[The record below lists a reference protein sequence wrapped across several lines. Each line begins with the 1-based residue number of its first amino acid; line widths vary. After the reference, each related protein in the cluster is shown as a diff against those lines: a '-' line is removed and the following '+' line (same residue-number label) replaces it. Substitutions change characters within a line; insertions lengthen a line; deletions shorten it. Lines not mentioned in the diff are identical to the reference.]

1 MQQQAIVHIITKLE
15 LGGAQKVCLALASG
29 AHAAGWH
36 TVLITGTEGILVPTA
51 QEQPFTTILLPTL
64 RRELSPRFIVDDIR
78 TIWQIRS
85 LLRSYQQ
92 QYATVIVHTHS
103 SKAGIL
109 GRIAATLAGV
119 QTRVHTV
126 HGFAIHKHQS
136 WGQWLVYYLPEL
148 FCSWLTTQF
157 IYVSSADKEL
167 GSRIFPARTQRAA
180 TIIRAAVP
188 IDDFVPAI
196 RTQPTTAFV
205 IGTISCFKPP
215 KNLPDMIRAFAR
227 VHQAL
232 PHARLEIVG
241 DGELRPMLEQMIADH
256 QLQQAVTLQG
266 WQSTVAPFLARWD
279 IYTMTSLWEGLPCAV
294 VEARAAQLPVV
305 SYATGGIPDI
315 IADGVNGYLVPPGDW
330 QQLASKIIA
339 LGTNAPQRQ
348 QLATT
353 TDDLT
358 EFTQATMIKRH
369 LQLYEQ
375 HKRRQ

>member
-36 TVLITGTEGILVPTA
+36 TTVITGNEGILVPTA
-51 QEQPFTTILLPTL
+51 QEQPFTTILLPTF
-64 RRELSPRFIVDDIR
+64 RRELSPRFIIDDIR
-78 TIWQIRS
+78 TIWQIRA

-109 GRIAATLAGV
+109 GRIAATLAAV
-119 QTRVHTV
+119 QPRIHTV

-136 WGQWLVYYLPEL
+136 WRQWMMYYIPEL
-148 FCSWLTTQF
+148 LCSWLTTQF

-167 GSRIFPARTQRAA
+167 GSRLFPTRTQRTA

-188 IDDFVPAI
+188 IDEFVPAI
-196 RTQPTTAFV
+196 RTQPTPTLV

-215 KNLPDMIRAFAR
+215 KNLPDMIRAFALI
-227 VHQAL
+227 HQTL
-232 PHARLEIVG
+232 PHARLEIIG
-241 DGELRPMLEQMIADH
+241 DGELRPMLEQMIAEH
-256 QLQQAVTLQG
+256 KLQEVVILHG

-279 IYTMTSLWEGLPCAV
+279 LYTMTSLWEGLPCAV

-315 IADGVNGYLVPPGDW
+315 IRNGVNGYLVPPGDW
-330 QQLASKIIA
+330 QQLARVIIELDA
-339 LGTNAPQRQ
+339 DAPRRQR
-348 QLATT
+348 LATA
-353 TDDLT
+353 TDDLA

-369 LQLYEQ
+369 LQLYR
-375 HKRRQ
+375 HLIAP